1 MGQDSTSSTS
11 QLIQAPAIVDGF
23 KPMKDRSWKIT
34 FETRELS
41 GEEVKLLADNFQ
53 GEGFLVFKPNSD
65 INPSE
70 IPEGIADAGV
80 KSPSQRVRSKLYI
93 LWKQR
98 GEDGSFENFY
108 RDMYQRF
115 EDIIDS
121 KLEPKED

>member
-1 MGQDSTSSTS
+1 MEEK
-11 QLIQAPAIVDGF
+11 LIQTPAIVQGF
-23 KPMKDRSWKIT
+23 KPRKDRSWMIT

-41 GEEVKLLADNFQ
+41 GEEVKLLADNYQ
-53 GEGFLVFKPNSD
+53 GEGFLVFKPNDD
-65 INPSE
+65 IKASE

-80 KSPSQRVRSKLYI
+80 KTPSQRVRTKLYI

-108 RDMYQRF
+108 RNMYQKF

-121 KLEPKED
+121 NLEPKEV